1 MAWGTWNT
9 GRHANPSNVGNDSVE
24 LDLEGRTQCSQGS
37 AKMLI
42 LKTLFSGWTI
52 KADHRA
58 WDKQCIEGYSE
69 KKEQCLFYLSVWILI
84 SFCPFSVVYRYDGLF
99 FLKWDGNTLS
109 GNYIELE
116 IFLHLEC
123 MSLMNA
129 CFIRNSG

>member
-58 WDKQCIEGYSE
+58 RDKQYIEGYSE
-69 KKEQCLFYLSVWILI
+69 KKEQCLFY
-84 SFCPFSVVYRYDGLF
+84 
-99 FLKWDGNTLS
+99 
-109 GNYIELE
+109 
-116 IFLHLEC
+116 
-123 MSLMNA
+123 
-129 CFIRNSG
+129 